1 MQIVVHTTCCRCQ
14 QQHFARPPL
23 GTLQP
28 SHFLQQIFARICKQN
43 PKTYLQQKY
52 LPLHQPTAAPT
63 KFSPGIIF
71 TTRCRSHCCGG
82 TQLLS
87 YSVPRRKFRYVL
99 FSLRHFWGTDYWQ
112 FFGVFVRHWQLLE
125 RRADLWETREV
136 FPDKPQLVIGAPSSN
151 LADLTWRG
159 GQTKIWANTK
169 P

>member
-1 MQIVVHTTCCRCQ
+1 MHMSGELCSS
-14 QQHFARPPL
+14 
-23 GTLQP
+23 P
-28 SHFLQQIFARICKQN
+28 SWHLAAIFSNKYSPASTNSSKM
-43 PKTYLQQKY
+43 YLQQKY
-52 LPLHQPTAAPT
+52 LPPPTEYLLQPT

-71 TTRCRSHCCGG
+71 TTRCRTHCCGG

-87 YSVPRRKFRYVL
+87 YSLPRRKFRYVL

-125 RRADLWETREV
+125 RADLWKTREL
-136 FPDKPQLVIGAPSSN
+136 FPDKPQLVIGAPSTN